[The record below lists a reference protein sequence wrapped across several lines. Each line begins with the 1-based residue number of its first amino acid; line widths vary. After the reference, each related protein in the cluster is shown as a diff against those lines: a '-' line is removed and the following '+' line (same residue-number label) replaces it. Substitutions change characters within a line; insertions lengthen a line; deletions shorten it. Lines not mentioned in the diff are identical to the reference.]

1 MNIKNEISKQITIK
15 KKRSSSFKSLKFVF
29 FHLLHPYLRGTN
41 LFYELFRT
49 VSINQLVF

>member
-15 KKRSSSFKSLKFVF
+15 KKSSNFKSLKFDLF
-29 FHLLHPYLRGTN
+29 YLLHPYLQGTN
-41 LFYELFRT
+41 LFYELLRT

>member
-1 MNIKNEISKQITIK
+1 MNMKNEISKQITIK
-15 KKRSSSFKSLKFVF
+15 NSSNFKSLKFV

-49 VSINQLVF
+49 VSINQFVI